1 MIIILPAGHM
11 VAAALAV
18 EVIITLATIKYVPVR
33 PAIRARKWLADSDVG
48 IGAAVKLIVSFPA
61 KKHVNS
67 VPPAE
72 QVVAL
77 RAIEEVITVSAA

>member
-1 MIIILPAGHM
+1 M

-18 EVIITLATIKYVPVR
+18 EVIITLATIQYVPVR
-33 PAIRARKWLADSDVG
+33 PAIRARKWLANRNVG
-48 IGAAVKLIVSFPA
+48 IGAAVKLIVALPP
-61 KKHVNS
+61 KKHVDS

-72 QVVAL
+72 KVIAL